1 MKEML
6 STANLI
12 QHMRN
17 KGIKFVLCK
26 EMDAQK
32 FLENNCFYFRVAA
45 YRQLYPKIEAGNKK
59 GQYQNLD
66 FAYLKELYII
76 DNKIRSVVME
86 LCLDIENSIK
96 TQLINN
102 VTNNRQEDGYDL
114 VKSYLSLTDP
124 NFYTLKVIQRHKS
137 GEYSKEL
144 IKKYYPY
151 FPIWVLVEVIPFGSL
166 IHICQYYEQNYR
178 QKIILKNKFMNIIR
192 DLRNASAHENCL
204 INNINKR
211 MDESKQ
217 PDNKIVN
224 FIKDFNV
231 FSAATRRHHLRRSFV
246 YNITVLLYAYKKLV
260 PREKQEIKFNK
271 LKKLLDNDLTIHKEY
286 FDSNS
291 GIKSVYKFFSLL
303 IDKLVE
309 VK

>member
-1 MKEML
+1 
-6 STANLI
+6 
-12 QHMRN
+12 MRN

>member
-1 MKEML
+1 MRKRKIMKEML

-231 FSAATRRHHLRRSFV
+231 FSAATRRHH
-246 YNITVLLYAYKKLV
+246 
-260 PREKQEIKFNK
+260 
-271 LKKLLDNDLTIHKEY
+271 
-286 FDSNS
+286 
-291 GIKSVYKFFSLL
+291 
-303 IDKLVE
+303 
-309 VK
+309 